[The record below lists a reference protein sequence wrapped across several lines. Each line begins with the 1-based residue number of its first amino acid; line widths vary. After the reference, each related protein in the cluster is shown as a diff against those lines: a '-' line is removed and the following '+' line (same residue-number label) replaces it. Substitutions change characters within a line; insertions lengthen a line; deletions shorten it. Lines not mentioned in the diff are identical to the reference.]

1 MSNIIYLPGCGP
13 KPSQRE
19 LVDRATDILMK
30 EVMDVFVEFKVEP
43 GRLGFWYDAI
53 QTYLWAAPINHTK
66 DGNLR
71 PRDVTEWRYYWR
83 DRALTRVRH
92 LRPFC

>member
-19 LVDRATDILMK
+19 LVDRATSILMRA
-30 EVMDVFVEFKVEP
+30 VMDVFVEHRVEP

-53 QTYLWAAPINHTK
+53 QQYLWASPLEPHQ
-66 DGNLR
+66 
-71 PRDVTEWRYYWR
+71 
-83 DRALTRVRH
+83 
-92 LRPFC
+92 